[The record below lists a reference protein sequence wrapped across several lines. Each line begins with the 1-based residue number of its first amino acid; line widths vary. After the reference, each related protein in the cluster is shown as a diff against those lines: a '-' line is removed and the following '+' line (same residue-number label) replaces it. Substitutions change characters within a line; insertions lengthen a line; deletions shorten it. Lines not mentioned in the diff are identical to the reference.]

1 MRARPTWTLQLSLL
15 IPLALAGCVTESI
28 ERPVGMELGRP
39 TISRAVEAWEV
50 VVQDRV
56 VGTVVIFE
64 VESRDGE
71 RFYQVR
77 NPHQQEL
84 GMVDAEGR
92 WWRFEPH
99 APRPVWLGTGTVR
112 EGVCRILEVPEETP
126 FFEVP
131 IATLAGEAQD
141 APDSSQN

>member
-1 MRARPTWTLQLSLL
+1 MRARSTRTLQLGLL

-28 ERPVGMELGRP
+28 ERPVGMDQGQP
-39 TISRAVEAWEV
+39 TVSRAVEAWEV
-50 VVQDRV
+50 VAEGRV

-99 APRPVWLGTGTVR
+99 AARATWLGTGTVR
-112 EGVCRILEVPEETP
+112 EGICEILAVPEETP
-126 FFEVP
+126 FFEVA
-131 IATLAGEAQD
+131 IATLAVEAQD
-141 APDSSQN
+141 ASSSSQN

>member
-1 MRARPTWTLQLSLL
+1 MRLRSR
-15 IPLALAGCVTESI
+15 PLARWSLVLTLTLAGCVSESFQQ
-28 ERPVGMELGRP
+28 PVGLDMSQP
-39 TISRAVEAWEV
+39 TVSRAVEAWEV
-50 VVQDRV
+50 VEESRV

-64 VESRDGE
+64 VESRGGE

-99 APRPVWLGTGTVR
+99 AARPIWIGTGTIQ
-112 EGVCRILEVPEETP
+112 EGVCEILGVPVETP

-131 IATLAGEAQD
+131 IATLAGEARD
-141 APDSSQN
+141 AAAESQN